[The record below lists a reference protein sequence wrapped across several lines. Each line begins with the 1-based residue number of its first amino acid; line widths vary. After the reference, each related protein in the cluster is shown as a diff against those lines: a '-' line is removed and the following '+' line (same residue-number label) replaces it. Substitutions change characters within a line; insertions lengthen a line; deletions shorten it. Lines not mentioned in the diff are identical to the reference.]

1 MKPDRL
7 DTIIPPLRFRHDNAL
22 VTIYEVTKTKLINGQ
37 SIYNVNLDITYKK
50 KKSQRFTLFV
60 KDWDD
65 LLKKLLVE
73 IPKFK
78 LMVLMGY
85 EK

>member
-1 MKPDRL
+1 MENVKL
-7 DTIIPPLRFRHDNAL
+7 DTIVPPLRFRHDRAL
-22 VTIYEVTKTKLINGQ
+22 VTIYEVTRTRLLNGQ
-37 SIYNVNLDITYKK
+37 SIYNVNLDITYRK
-50 KKSQRFTLFV
+50 KKSRRFTLYV

-85 EK
+85 ET

>member
-1 MKPDRL
+1 MKPNRL
-7 DTIIPPLRFRHDNAL
+7 ETVIPPVRFRHDKAI
-22 VTIYEVTKTKLINGQ
+22 VTIYEVTKTRLINGQ
-37 SIYNVNLDITYKK
+37 YIYNVNLDITYKK

-60 KDWDD
+60 KNWDD

-85 EK
+85 VK

>member
-7 DTIIPPLRFRHDNAL
+7 DTVIPPLRFRHDNAL

>member
-50 KKSQRFTLFV
+50 KKSRRFTLFV

>member
-1 MKPDRL
+1 MKPNRL
-7 DTIIPPLRFRHDNAL
+7 DTVIPPVRFRHDKAI
-22 VTIYEVTKTKLINGQ
+22 VTIYEVTKTRLINGQ
-37 SIYNVNLDITYKK
+37 YIYNVNLDITYKK

-60 KDWDD
+60 KNWDD

-85 EK
+85 VK